1 MTDPGH
7 TAQAS
12 LEMQQDTLAV
22 PFTDS
27 RRLTGPNLYFDDCGA
42 VLESTAPPTSLQV
55 DAWRARVVQAR
66 RLLAWPDGA
75 LAVRPHRGGAALAFA
90 APADQLFTATEV
102 NEWAWSAAC
111 AMPVLHAP
119 GHPAIRDDALAAAT
133 LKAMADNERE
143 PALMALL
150 GEAARHAAPVLWDDD
165 ALSIGLG
172 ATSRTW
178 PRAALPLPEAV
189 PWSDLQ
195 PVPVALVSGSN
206 GKTTCVRLIAACCRE
221 HGWRSAWNCTD
232 GLFADGVLIEAGDY
246 SGPAGAR
253 AVLRH
258 AQAQAAVLET
268 ARGGLMRRGLAFDR
282 ADVALV
288 TNISAD
294 HFGEYGIDDL
304 DGLAEAK
311 LVLARG
317 LKPDGVLV
325 LNADDETLRRHA
337 PTDVPAAWFSL
348 DAAHPLIRMQIA
360 AGGLACAMDGG
371 RLLLFRQ
378 SEVHDLGAVVDMPLS
393 VGGAARYNIAN
404 LAGAALAAAAM
415 GVDHDAIRRTL
426 AGFGARREDNPGRL
440 QRWHVDGI
448 EVLVDYAHNPEGLRG
463 LLDVAAGMRAGQGRL
478 GLVLGQAG
486 NRGDA
491 EIADL
496 ARTAASFRP
505 QRVVLKDLD
514 GYLRGREPGSVP
526 VLLREALLEA
536 GVAADDIATELA
548 EVDAVKALLAWAL
561 PGDVLVLPVHALA
574 AREAVTGVLD
584 RIATAS

>member
-1 MTDPGH
+1 MRPDSV
-7 TAQAS
+7 AA
-12 LEMQQDTLAV
+12 

-42 VLESTAPPTSLQV
+42 VLETTTAPTPAQV
-55 DAWRARVVQAR
+55 DAWRERVGQALR
-66 RLLAWPDGA
+66 MLAWPAGA

-111 AMPVLHAP
+111 AQPVLHAP
-119 GHPAIRDDALAAAT
+119 GHPAIWDDALAAVT
-133 LKAMADNERE
+133 LRSMAADERDPAMI
-143 PALMALL
+143 ALRS
-150 GEAARHAAPVLWDDD
+150 EAERHATPLLWDDD
-165 ALSIGLG
+165 SVSVGLG
-172 ATSRTW
+172 ATSQTW
-178 PRAALPLPEAV
+178 PRAALPVPDKV
-189 PWSDLQ
+189 PWSELRGM
-195 PVPVALVSGSN
+195 PVALVGGSN

-221 HGWRSAWNCTD
+221 NGWRSAWNCTD
-232 GLFADGVLIEAGDY
+232 GLFADGALIEAGDY

-282 ADVALV
+282 ANVALV

-325 LNADDETLRRHA
+325 LNADDETLLRHA
-337 PTDVPAAWFSL
+337 PAGVPTAWFSL
-348 DAAHPLIRMQIA
+348 DADHPLIRAQA
-360 AGGLACAMDGG
+360 ADGGLACAMSDE
-371 RLLLFRQ
+371 RLLLYRHGA
-378 SEVHDLGAVVDMPLS
+378 VHDLGAVAEMPLS
-393 VGGAARYNIAN
+393 VAAAACYNIAN
-404 LAGAALAAAAM
+404 LAGSALAAAAM
-415 GVDHDAIRRTL
+415 GVDLDAIRRTL
-426 AGFGARREDNPGRL
+426 AHFGARREDNPGRL

-448 EVLVDYAHNPEGLRG
+448 EVLVDYAHNPAGLRG
-463 LLDVAAGMRAGQGRL
+463 LLEVAAGLRAGSGRL

-491 EIADL
+491 EIRDL
-496 ARTAASFRP
+496 ALTAASFRP
-505 QRVVLKDLD
+505 QHVVLKDLD
-514 GYLRGREPGSVP
+514 GFLRGREPGSVP
-526 VLLREALLEA
+526 ALLREALLET
-536 GVAADDIATELA
+536 GVAAADMETVLA
-548 EVDAVKALLAWAL
+548 EVDAVRALLAWAR
-561 PGDVLVLPVHALA
+561 PGDVLVLPVHALG
-574 AREAVTGVLD
+574 AREAVSAILEG
-584 RIATAS
+584 IASVQ